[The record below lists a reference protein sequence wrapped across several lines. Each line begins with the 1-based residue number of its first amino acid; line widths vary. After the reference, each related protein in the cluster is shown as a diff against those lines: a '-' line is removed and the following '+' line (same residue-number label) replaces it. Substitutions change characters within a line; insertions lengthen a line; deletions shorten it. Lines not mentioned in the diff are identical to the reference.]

1 MDARKKR
8 LVRLLVGLAL
18 LGCALGL
25 LALRVDLRALME
37 RCLDYVR
44 AEGAAVFFGAM
55 AVLPLFGFPLSAFVL
70 SAGPVFA
77 PTLGPG
83 AVIACG
89 TAALAVNVSLSYW
102 FAAFALRPWMER
114 VIRWLGYGV
123 PKLPEG
129 RDWEFTLVLRVV
141 PGIPFFLQNYLLGL
155 ARVRFGIYMLVSMA
169 VPTTYLTI
177 AVLAG
182 DALAH
187 GDKRKLMLAGVLFAV
202 VGLGLHLLRKRLAAR
217 RRDQAAAGERR

>member
-8 LVRLLVGLAL
+8 LVRLLVGLTL

-25 LALRVDLRALME
+25 LALRIDLRALME

-44 AEGAAVFFGAM
+44 AEGAGVFFTAM
-55 AVLPLFGFPLSAFVL
+55 AVLPFFGFPLSAFVL

-83 AVIACG
+83 VVIVCG

-114 VIRWLGYGV
+114 LIRWLG
-123 PKLPEG
+123 
-129 RDWEFTLVLRVV
+129 
-141 PGIPFFLQNYLLGL
+141 
-155 ARVRFGIYMLVSMA
+155 
-169 VPTTYLTI
+169 
-177 AVLAG
+177 
-182 DALAH
+182 
-187 GDKRKLMLAGVLFAV
+187 
-202 VGLGLHLLRKRLAAR
+202 
-217 RRDQAAAGERR
+217 